1 MVSISF
7 LLEHMNALEIHQMQ
21 LPDVQLALDWALLEG
36 WNPGIN
42 DARAFYAADKAG
54 FFIGKL
60 NEKPVGC
67 VSIVCYDATFAFIGL
82 YIVKPEYR
90 GQGYGTQIWQNA
102 WQKMNERLDL
112 NRCSVGLDG
121 VVEREKTYRDIGFI
135 PAYRHIRH
143 VYESNDSGVV
153 PDSVVPLS
161 TIPFTEILSYD
172 EQLFPTSRPQF
183 LEPWINVPNGYAYGV
198 VESGKLKGYGVIR
211 PCYKGF
217 KIGPLFGDSP
227 EIAECLFQA
236 LTTHAAQQPVFIDIP
251 DINPAISELTQRYQ
265 LQPVFTCVR
274 MYCYQTPSIDIN
286 RIFGVTT
293 LELG

>member
-21 LPDVQLALDWALLEG
+21 LPDVQLALDWALSEG

-42 DARAFYAADKAG
+42 DARAFYAADRTG

-90 GQGYGTQIWQNA
+90 GQGYGTQIWQSA
-102 WQKMNERLDL
+102 WQKMTERLDL

-121 VVEREKTYRDIGFI
+121 VVEREKTYRNIGFI

-143 VYESNDSGVV
+143 VCEPNNSDVV
-153 PDSVVPLS
+153 PESVVPLS
-161 TIPFTEILSYD
+161 TIPFSEIVRYD
-172 EQLFPTSRPQF
+172 SQLFPASRPQF
-183 LEPWINVPNGYAYGV
+183 LEHWINVPNGYAYGAI
-198 VESGKLKGYGVIR
+198 ESGRLKGYGVIR
-211 PCYKGF
+211 PCYKGL
-217 KIGPLFGDSP
+217 KIGPLFADSP

-236 LTTHAAQQPVFIDIP
+236 LTTHAAKQAVFIDIP
-251 DINPAISELTQRYQ
+251 DINPAISKFTQRYQ

-274 MYCYQTPSIDIN
+274 MYCYQTPTIDIN
-286 RIFGVTT
+286 RVFGATT